1 MKSIFVNIKNLFP
14 YLCLLIIYFFFV
26 NIEAKNNNIQNKINP
41 NENIDLDNKSV
52 EIDKTI
58 RIPVIPFEE

>member
-26 NIEAKNNNIQNKINP
+26 NIEAKNNNIQNKINS
-41 NENIDLDNKSV
+41 NENIDIDNKSF
-52 EIDKTI
+52 ETDKTI
-58 RIPVIPFEE
+58 RIPVIPFKD